1 MMPGKDVVLA
11 IMFCVATAAATP
23 GLGTVFAFAGAE
35 QQAWK
40 LSAGLRQFPDAW
52 HPRGRAAPWA
62 KGNGHELAENACSRS
77 GGVHVR
83 RGCRTQCKA

>member
-40 LSAGLRQFPDAW
+40 LSAGLRQFPDVW
-52 HPRGRAAPWA
+52 HRSFARGRAAPWA
-62 KGNGHELAENACSRS
+62 KGQRP
-77 GGVHVR
+77 
-83 RGCRTQCKA
+83 